1 MNITYII
8 FYLIIFLVFWIIG
21 FKTVKNAKVN
31 NQDDEYDV
39 LQDSTNGEIIFIS
52 GIFAFVWPVSF
63 IIMTL
68 DIIISGLS
76 KLIHMILPKRFFEW
90 LHEI

>member
-1 MNITYII
+1 MDITYICI
-8 FYLIIFLVFWIIG
+8 ILYVIIFLITWVFG
-21 FKTVKNAKVN
+21 FKTVKRDK
-31 NQDDEYDV
+31 QESTDED
-39 LQDSTNGEIIFIS
+39 LKDTTNGEIIFIS